1 MSNRNNCRCG
11 SYGALRSLNRRSA
24 VLSRCTC
31 CGGWNNWNRSAC
43 SGCGCN
49 NCSGCNSRSGCG
61 CNNCSNCNSRT
72 GCGCNN
78 CSGCNSRS
86 GCGCN
91 NCCSSNS
98 RSGCGCNNCSNCN
111 SRTGCGC
118 CDTCDTCTDC
128 FATADCPECT
138 TCSGNQLFF
147 TGRCGAK
154 SSECACTGVCTRN
167 QSCGFSSCNACSDCG
182 SCDSCN
188 SCCSDCCDDCCND
201 CCNDC
206 CDDCCSGCG
215 SCCDECSNA
224 AVAAEF
230 VAIAPE
236 SEIAGGA
243 LNFRFES
250 GNEDAFTIRPDGIR
264 MRFPGRYIASYNFLA
279 PAGNNISTMLSLA
292 LNGTDLFASQTFA
305 APAVQTSATS
315 ATGQAMFEA
324 NPGDKLTLNTSAAI
338 EIPRSAGN
346 GPVATLIIYRID

>member
-31 CGGWNNWNRSAC
+31 CGGWNNWNRSA
-43 SGCGCN
+43 
-49 NCSGCNSRSGCG
+49 RSGCG
-61 CNNCSNCNSRT
+61 CNNCSNCNSR
-72 GCGCNN
+72 
-78 CSGCNSRS
+78 SA
-86 GCGCN
+86 
-91 NCCSSNS
+91 
-98 RSGCGCNNCSNCN
+98 
-111 SRTGCGC
+111 CGC

-128 FATADCPECT
+128 LATADCPECT
-138 TCSGNQLFF
+138 TCSGSQLFF

-167 QSCGFSSCNACSDCG
+167 QSCGCNACSDCG

-188 SCCSDCCDDCCND
+188 SCCSDCCDDCC
-201 CCNDC
+201 
-206 CDDCCSGCG
+206 DDCCSDCG

-315 ATGQAMFEA
+315 ATGQAMFDA

>member
-31 CGGWNNWNRSAC
+31 CGGWNNWNNLSART
-43 SGCGCN
+43 GCGCD
-49 NCSGCNSRSGCG
+49 NCSNCNSRSGCG
-61 CNNCSNCNSRT
+61 CNNCSNCNSR
-72 GCGCNN
+72 
-78 CSGCNSRS
+78 S

-91 NCCSSNS
+91 
-98 RSGCGCNNCSNCN
+98 GCSNCN
-111 SRTGCGC
+111 SRSACGC

-138 TCSGNQLFF
+138 TCSGSRLFF

-167 QSCGFSSCNACSDCG
+167 QSCGCNSCNACSDCG

-188 SCCSDCCDDCCND
+188 SCCSDCCD
-201 CCNDC
+201 DC

>member
-31 CGGWNNWNRSAC
+31 CGGWNNWNRSARSGC
-43 SGCGCN
+43 GCNNCSNCNSRSACGCNGCSNCNSRSGCGCN
-49 NCSGCNSRSGCG
+49 NCSGCNSRSA
-61 CNNCSNCNSRT
+61 
-72 GCGCNN
+72 
-78 CSGCNSRS
+78 
-86 GCGCN
+86 
-91 NCCSSNS
+91 
-98 RSGCGCNNCSNCN
+98 
-111 SRTGCGC
+111 CGC

-128 FATADCPECT
+128 LATADCPECT
-138 TCSGNQLFF
+138 TCSGSQLFF

-167 QSCGFSSCNACSDCG
+167 QSCGCNACSDCG

-188 SCCSDCCDDCCND
+188 SCCSDCCDDCC
-201 CCNDC
+201 
-206 CDDCCSGCG
+206 DDCCSDCG
-215 SCCDECSNA
+215 SCCDECSTA

-315 ATGQAMFEA
+315 ATGQAMFDA